1 MKFEQKK
8 KVMKISADEF
18 EKKMY
23 FSAYI
28 NTLADTVTK
37 MNPGILC
44 SASIKDIE
52 AADLK
57 SQYQGTTKAW
67 LDMLS
72 NFIKKADKIG
82 TSYPIEDILGINNV
96 KRED

>member
-1 MKFEQKK
+1 M
-8 KVMKISADEF
+8 DEF
-18 EKKMY
+18 DKKMY

-44 SASIKDIE
+44 QGSQKEIE

-57 SQYQGTTKAW
+57 PQFQGTMKAW

-82 TSYPIEDILGINNV
+82 TQYPIEEIVGINNAQS
-96 KRED
+96 KDP